1 MGTSGELNIGQLAR
15 EHYGREA
22 TLVGFTTYTGTVTAA
37 SQWDAP
43 AERKRVRPALD
54 GSYEALFHATEIPN
68 FLLQLRGATWISG
81 ALNQERLERAI
92 GVIYLPETER
102 ISHYF
107 SARLSNQFDAV
118 IHMDQT
124 RAVEPLERTSQ
135 WEAGEFPETY
145 PFAV

>member
-1 MGTSGELNIGQLAR
+1 
-15 EHYGREA
+15 
-22 TLVGFTTYTGTVTAA
+22 
-37 SQWDAP
+37 
-43 AERKRVRPALD
+43 VRPALD

-68 FLLQLRGATWISG
+68 FLLPLRGATWISG
-81 ALNQERLERAI
+81 ALNQEQLERAI

-102 ISHYF
+102 MSHYF
-107 SARLSNQFDAV
+107 NARLANQFDALV
-118 IHMDQT
+118 HMDQT